1 MLDKREL
8 ERYLADKRNDLS
20 RLEIRKRNII
30 LTPSREFIQVIYG
43 PRRAGKSYLL
53 LDMVKE
59 MDPDRVLYLNFDD
72 IQLDGWSA
80 MDVFDS
86 VSIFHEIYGREPDT
100 IVLDEIQRIEGWARA
115 VISPYEKKRYRIFLT
130 GSSSGLLAREIDT
143 SLRGRSLKQVLF
155 PLSFR
160 EYLSFRDIEIS
171 DHPGTNDIVMIR
183 RALMEYLEKGS
194 FPGIIGEDV
203 LGQRFYDDYV
213 DLVVYRD
220 LVERFGI
227 SNLPMLRFLIRNVI
241 SSYSKP
247 LSINRLAN
255 TWRSLRYEGSKKTM
269 YLYLSYLED
278 VGFALLLKKYSR
290 SERTSDLSTPKVY
303 LPDSGLASNIL
314 GPQIGREMEN
324 AVIVEMLRRTSMDPS
339 IKVFYWKEN
348 GNEMDLV
355 ITKNEEVVDLIQV
368 TNSLT
373 HENMERE
380 IDPFDRFPDGDE
392 TTGRTL
398 ITWTG
403 EERLPEGVRVVSLWE
418 FLLEI

>member
-1 MLDKREL
+1 M
-8 ERYLADKRNDLS
+8 
-20 RLEIRKRNII
+20 
-30 LTPSREFIQVIYG
+30 
-43 PRRAGKSYLL
+43 
-53 LDMVKE
+53 
-59 MDPDRVLYLNFDD
+59 
-72 IQLDGWSA
+72 
-80 MDVFDS
+80 
-86 VSIFHEIYGREPDT
+86 
-100 IVLDEIQRIEGWARA
+100 
-115 VISPYEKKRYRIFLT
+115 
-130 GSSSGLLAREIDT
+130 
-143 SLRGRSLKQVLF
+143 
-155 PLSFR
+155 
-160 EYLSFRDIEIS
+160 
-171 DHPGTNDIVMIR
+171 
-183 RALMEYLEKGS
+183 
-194 FPGIIGEDV
+194 
-203 LGQRFYDDYV
+203 
-213 DLVVYRD
+213 
-220 LVERFGI
+220 
-227 SNLPMLRFLIRNVI
+227 
-241 SSYSKP
+241 
-247 LSINRLAN
+247 
-255 TWRSLRYEGSKKTM
+255 RYEGSKKTL

-278 VGFALLLKKYSR
+278 VEFALLLKKYSR